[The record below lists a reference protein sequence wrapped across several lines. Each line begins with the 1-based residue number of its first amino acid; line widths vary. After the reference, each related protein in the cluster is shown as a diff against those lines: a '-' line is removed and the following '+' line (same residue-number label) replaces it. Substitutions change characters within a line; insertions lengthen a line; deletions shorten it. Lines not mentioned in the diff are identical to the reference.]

1 MNEMTSEQLLSS
13 AREAKRALDKAET
26 KAEVAAIFDSFK
38 GTLGY
43 KVVVRLLLGS
53 SAEDATSKWRAKIG
67 E

>member
-13 AREAKRALDKAET
+13 AREAKKAMDKAET
-26 KAEVAAIFDSFK
+26 KAEVAVIFDSFK

-43 KVVVRLLLGS
+43 KVTVRLLLGS
-53 SAEDATSKWRAKIG
+53 SPEDATSKWRAKIG